1 MPSKTSWINKEV
13 ILQSLRNVGWVGI
26 VYFIG
31 LLFSLPV
38 DIIGKLSNDNQPYPI
53 AIYENLFKMQYP
65 IQMGLMLFVPVIL
78 SLFLFRYL
86 HVKQAADFMHSLP
99 LTRSKL
105 FYHFTVT
112 GIVILIM
119 PIVLNTAILLSFY
132 SFTDLQQFIDVQDIL
147 VWCGITILMNILL
160 FTAATF
166 VGMITGLTA
175 VQGVMTYILLLL
187 PAGMF
192 MLVCFSLK
200 NLLYG
205 FPEDYFFNIKIE
217 QYSPVIKAV
226 YLENKI
232 FSGLD
237 VTLFI
242 AITLLLYVLSY
253 VLYKTRKVEAASLAI
268 VFPVLRPLFKYGVA
282 FCFMLVG
289 GMYFNGIYQETGW
302 TLFGYFIG
310 SFIGYYLA
318 EMVLQK
324 HWRVFRHWKGFA
336 GFAVSI
342 SLIGLFIQF
351 DLFQYE
357 KKIPDLKGIEKVHI
371 SNSYYSLRDNPDSLI
386 KDHFINDPQTIK
398 AVLNLHKEI
407 VNNQDRTVTD
417 EDSEQVFLYYKMH
430 DGSKLVRNYRIN
442 IEEIKSHYTAL
453 YKMKS
458 FKETTEEIFSV
469 DPNSVDKLSIYADM
483 GGRKQISIID
493 TKQIKEAIN
502 LLKEETYNGTFEDRD
517 KVNLY
522 NVEFLLS
529 ENRWINV
536 GVKNNYKNFE
546 TWLQNN
552 GYLDDIK
559 VTSSDIEWMY
569 VIDQKNYRNRL
580 YNVMDQQQAALELKK
595 EGKGIEITDSKH
607 IEGIMNEFVYHSIT
621 NEYMVIIK
629 YKNHGYVEIRGLEEK
644 DAPPFLI
651 KEMNDLE

>member
-13 ILQSLRNVGWVGI
+13 IIQSLRNVGWVGI

-105 FYHFTVT
+105 FYHFTGT
-112 GIVILIM
+112 GFIILIM
-119 PIVLNTAILLSFY
+119 PIVLNTAILLSLY
-132 SFTDLQQFIDVQDIL
+132 SFTDLQQFIDVKDIFI
-147 VWCGITILMNILL
+147 WSGITILMNILL

-166 VGMITGLTA
+166 VAMITGLTA

-217 QYSPVIKAV
+217 QYSPLIKAV

-232 FSGLD
+232 FSALD
-237 VTLFI
+237 VTLLI

-253 VLYKTRKVEAASLAI
+253 VLYKTRKVEAVSLAI
-268 VFPVLRPLFKYGVA
+268 VYPVLRPIFKYGVA

-289 GMYFNGIYQETGW
+289 GMYFHEIYQEASW
-302 TLFGYFIG
+302 TVVGYFIG
-310 SFIGYYLA
+310 SFIGYYIA

-324 HWRVFRHWKGFA
+324 QWRVFRQWKGYA
-336 GFAVSI
+336 GFAI
-342 SLIGLFIQF
+342 TLSLIGVFIQF

-357 KKIPDLKGIEKVHI
+357 KKVPDMKGIEKVHV
-371 SNSYYSLRDNPDSLI
+371 SNSYYSLIDNPDSLI
-386 KDHFINDPQTIK
+386 KDHFMDDPHTIK
-398 AVLNLHKEI
+398 AALNLHKEL

-417 EDSEQVFLYYKMH
+417 EDSEQVFFYYKMH
-430 DGSKLVRNYRIN
+430 DGSKLVRNYRMN
-442 IEEIKSHYTAL
+442 IEEFESQYAAL

-458 FKETTEEIFSV
+458 YKETTDEIFSV
-469 DPNSVDKLSIYADM
+469 DSNSVDKLSIYSDM
-483 GGRKQISIID
+483 GNRQRISIVD
-493 TKQIKEAIN
+493 PEQINEALGI
-502 LLKEETYNGTFEDRD
+502 LKEETYNDTFKDRD
-517 KVNLY
+517 RVNHY
-522 NVEFLLS
+522 NVEILLS
-529 ENRWINV
+529 ENHWIHV
-536 GVKNNYKNFE
+536 GVGNNDKKFE
-546 TWLQNN
+546 SWLQEN
-552 GYLDDIK
+552 GYLEDVR
-559 VTSSDIEWMY
+559 VTASDVEWMY
-569 VIDQKNYRNRL
+569 VIDQDRYRNRL
-580 YNVMDQQQAALELKK
+580 FNVMDPDTEALKLKK
-595 EGKGIEITDSKH
+595 ENKGIEITDSKH
-607 IEGIMNEFVYHSIT
+607 VEALMDQLVYNQMT

-629 YKNHGYVEIRGLEEK
+629 YKTHGNVEVRGLKAE
-644 DAPPFLI
+644 DSPSFL
-651 KEMNDLE
+651 KNKTDN

>member
-13 ILQSLRNVGWVGI
+13 IIQSLRNVGWVGI

-38 DIIGKLSNDNQPYPI
+38 DIIGKLSNSNQPYPI

-105 FYHFTVT
+105 FFHFTVT
-112 GIVILIM
+112 GFVILIM
-119 PIVLNTAILLSFY
+119 PIVLNTAILLSLY
-132 SFTDLQQFIDVQDIL
+132 SFTDIQQFIDVQDIFI
-147 VWCGITILMNILL
+147 WCGITILMNILL

-166 VGMITGLTA
+166 VAMITGLTA
-175 VQGVMTYILLLL
+175 VQGAMTYILLLL

-242 AITLLLYVLSY
+242 ALTLLLYVLSY

-289 GMYFNGIYQETGW
+289 GMYFHEIYQDFTW
-302 TLFGYFIG
+302 TIFGYFIG
-310 SFIGYYLA
+310 SFIGYYIA

-324 HWRVFRHWKGFA
+324 HWRVFRHWKGYA
-336 GFAVSI
+336 GFAITI

-357 KKIPDLKGIEKVHI
+357 KKVPDMKGIEKVHV

-386 KDHFINDPQTIK
+386 KDHFMDDPQTIK

-430 DGSKLVRNYRIN
+430 DGSKLVRNYRVN
-442 IEEIKSHYTAL
+442 IEEIESQYAAL

-458 FKETTEEIFSV
+458 FKETTEEIFAV
-469 DPNSVDKLSIYADM
+469 DSNSVDKLSIYADM
-483 GGRKQISIID
+483 GNRQRISIID
-493 TKQIKEAIN
+493 PEQINEAVGI
-502 LLKEETYNGTFEDRD
+502 LREETYNDTLKDRD
-517 KVNLY
+517 RVNLY
-522 NVEFLLS
+522 NVELLLS
-529 ENRWINV
+529 ENQWIHV
-536 GVKNNYKNFE
+536 GVRNNDKKFE
-546 TWLQNN
+546 SWLQEN
-552 GYLDDIK
+552 GYLEDVR
-559 VTSSDIEWMY
+559 VTASDVEWMY
-569 VIDQKNYRNRL
+569 VIDQERYRNRL
-580 YNVMDQQQAALELKK
+580 FNVMDPDTEALKLKK
-595 EGKGIEITDSKH
+595 ENKGIEITDSKH
-607 IEGIMNEFVYHSIT
+607 VEAIMDQLVYNQMN

-629 YKNHGYVEIRGLEEK
+629 YKTHGNVEVRGLKAE
-644 DAPPFLI
+644 DSPSFL
-651 KEMNDLE
+651 KNKTDN

>member
-13 ILQSLRNVGWVGI
+13 IIQSLRNVGWVGI

-38 DIIGKLSNDNQPYPI
+38 DVIGKLSNDNQPYPV

-112 GIVILIM
+112 GFVILIV
-119 PIVLNTAILLSFY
+119 PIVLNTAILLSLY
-132 SFTDLQQFIDVQDIL
+132 SFTDLQQFIDVQDIFI
-147 VWCGITILMNILL
+147 WCGITILMNIFL

-166 VGMITGLTA
+166 VAMITGLTA
-175 VQGVMTYILLLL
+175 VQGAMTYILLLL

-200 NLLYG
+200 NLLFG

-217 QYSPVIKAV
+217 QFSPVIKAV

-237 VTLFI
+237 VTLLI
-242 AITLLLYVLSY
+242 ALTLLLYVFSY

-289 GMYFNGIYQETGW
+289 GMYFHEIYQEASW
-302 TLFGYFIG
+302 TIFGYFIG
-310 SFIGYYLA
+310 SFIGYYIA

-324 HWRVFRHWKGFA
+324 HWRVFRNWKGYA
-336 GFAVSI
+336 GFAITI
-342 SLIGLFIQF
+342 SLIGMFIQL

-357 KKIPDLKGIEKVHI
+357 KKVPDMKGIEMVHV
-371 SNSYYSLRDNPDSLI
+371 SNSYYSLEDNPDSLI
-386 KDHFINDPQTIK
+386 KDHFIDDPQTIK

-407 VNNQDRTVTD
+407 INNHDRTVTD

-430 DGSKLVRNYRIN
+430 DGSKLVRNYRMN
-442 IEEIKSHYTAL
+442 IEEIESQYAAL

-469 DPNSVDKLSIYADM
+469 DSNSVDKLSIYSDM
-483 GGRKQISIID
+483 GNRQSISIVDPEQIS
-493 TKQIKEAIN
+493 EALGI
-502 LLKEETYNGTFEDRD
+502 LKEETYNDTFKDRD
-517 KVNLY
+517 RVNLY
-522 NVEFLLS
+522 NVELLLS
-529 ENRWINV
+529 EDQWIHV
-536 GVKNNYKNFE
+536 GVGNNDKKFE
-546 TWLQNN
+546 SWLQEN
-552 GYLDDIK
+552 GYLEDVR
-559 VTSSDIEWMY
+559 VTASDVEWMY
-569 VIDQKNYRNRL
+569 VIDQERYRNRL
-580 YNVMDQQQAALELKK
+580 FNVMDPDTEALKLKK
-595 EGKGIEITDSKH
+595 ENKGIEITDSKH
-607 IEGIMNEFVYHSIT
+607 VEAIMDQLVYNQMT

-629 YKNHGYVEIRGLEEK
+629 YKTHGNVEVRGLKAE
-644 DAPPFLI
+644 DSPSFLRN
-651 KEMNDLE
+651 KTDN

>member
-13 ILQSLRNVGWVGI
+13 IIQSLRNVGWVGI

-105 FYHFTVT
+105 FYHFTGT
-112 GIVILIM
+112 GFIILIM
-119 PIVLNTAILLSFY
+119 PIVLNTAILLSLY
-132 SFTDLQQFIDVQDIL
+132 SFTDLQQFIDVQDIFI
-147 VWCGITILMNILL
+147 WCGITVLMNSLL

-166 VGMITGLTA
+166 MAMITGLTA

-205 FPEDYFFNIKIE
+205 FPEDYFFNIQIE

-232 FSGLD
+232 FSGMD

-268 VFPVLRPLFKYGVA
+268 VYPVLRPLFKYGVA

-289 GMYFNGIYQETGW
+289 GMYFHEIYQDFTW
-302 TLFGYFIG
+302 TIFGYFIG
-310 SFIGYYLA
+310 SFIGYYIA

-324 HWRVFRHWKGFA
+324 HWRVFRHWKGYA
-336 GFAVSI
+336 GFAITI

-357 KKIPDLKGIEKVHI
+357 KKVPDMKGIEKVHV
-371 SNSYYSLRDNPDSLI
+371 SHSYYSLRDNPDSLI
-386 KDHFINDPQTIK
+386 KDHFMDDPQTIK

-407 VNNQDRTVTD
+407 LNNQDRTVTD

-430 DGSKLVRNYRIN
+430 DGSKLVRNYRVN
-442 IEEIKSHYTAL
+442 IEEIESQYAAL

-458 FKETTEEIFSV
+458 FKETTEEIFAV
-469 DPNSVDKLSIYADM
+469 DSNSVDKLSIYADM
-483 GGRKQISIID
+483 GNRQSISIID
-493 TKQIKEAIN
+493 PEQIKEAVGI
-502 LLKEETYNGTFEDRD
+502 LREETYNDTIKDRD
-517 KVNLY
+517 RVNLY
-522 NVEFLLS
+522 NVELLLS
-529 ENRWINV
+529 ENQWIHV
-536 GVKNNYKNFE
+536 GVRNNDKKFE
-546 TWLQNN
+546 SWLQENE
-552 GYLDDIK
+552 YLDDVR
-559 VTSSDIEWMY
+559 VTASDVEWMY
-569 VIDQKNYRNRL
+569 VIDQERYRNRL
-580 YNVMDQQQAALELKK
+580 FNVMDPDTEALKLKK
-595 EGKGIEITDSKH
+595 ENKGIEVADSKH
-607 IEGIMNEFVYHSIT
+607 VEAIMNQLVYNQMT
-621 NEYMVIIK
+621 NEYIVIIK
-629 YKNHGYVEIRGLEEK
+629 YKTHGNIEVRGLKAE
-644 DAPPFLI
+644 DTPSFL
-651 KEMNDLE
+651 KNKTDN

>member
-13 ILQSLRNVGWVGI
+13 IIQSLRNVGWIGI

-65 IQMGLMLFVPVIL
+65 VQMGLMLFVPVIL

-112 GIVILIM
+112 GFFILII
-119 PIVLNTAILLSFY
+119 PVVLNTAILLSLY
-132 SFTDLQQFIDVQDIL
+132 SLTDLHQFISVQNIFI
-147 VWCGITILMNILL
+147 WCGITIIMNILL

-166 VGMITGLTA
+166 VAMITGLTA

-205 FPEDYFFNIKIE
+205 FPEEYFFNIQIE

-289 GMYFNGIYQETGW
+289 GMYFNGIYQESGW

-336 GFAVSI
+336 GFAVVI

-357 KKIPDLKGIEKVHI
+357 KKIPEFEDVEKVHV
-371 SNSYYSLRDNPDSLI
+371 SPSYYSLTDNPESLI
-386 KDHFINDPQTIK
+386 EEPFISEAKTIE
-398 AVLNLHKEI
+398 AVLDLHEEI
-407 VNNQDRTVTD
+407 VNNQDQNEYPPD
-417 EDSEQVFLYYKMH
+417 GSEQIFFYYKMKN
-430 DGSKLVRNYRIN
+430 GSKLVRNYQVN
-442 IEEIKSHYTAL
+442 IDDFKSQYASL
-453 YKMKS
+453 YEMKNY
-458 FKETTEEIFSV
+458 KETTEQIFTV
-469 DPNSVDKLSIYADM
+469 DSSKVDKLSIYSDL
-483 GGRKQISIID
+483 GNRQSISIVD
-493 TKQIKEAIN
+493 PVQINEAIGI
-502 LLKEETYNGTFEDRD
+502 LTEETYNDTFEDRD
-517 KVNLY
+517 RVNLY
-522 NVEFLLS
+522 NVELLLS
-529 ENRWINV
+529 ENQWIHV
-536 GVKNNYKNFE
+536 GVRNNDKKFE
-546 TWLQNN
+546 SWLQEN
-552 GYLDDIK
+552 GYLEDIR
-559 VTSSDIEWMY
+559 VTTSDVEWMY
-569 VIDQKNYRNRL
+569 VIDQERYRNRL
-580 YNVMDQQQAALELKK
+580 FNDMDPDAAALELKK
-595 EGKGIEITDSKH
+595 ESKGIEITDSKH
-607 IEGIMNEFVYHSIT
+607 LEAIMDQLVYNQMT

-629 YKNHGYVEIRGLEEK
+629 YKTHGNVEVRGLKAK
-644 DAPPFLI
+644 DTPSFL
-651 KEMNDLE
+651 KSKTDN

>member
-13 ILQSLRNVGWVGI
+13 IIQSLRNVGWVGI

-105 FYHFTVT
+105 FYHFTGT
-112 GIVILIM
+112 GFIILIM
-119 PIVLNTAILLSFY
+119 PIVLNTAILLSLY
-132 SFTDLQQFIDVQDIL
+132 SFTDLQQFIDVKDIFI
-147 VWCGITILMNILL
+147 WSGITILMNILL

-166 VGMITGLTA
+166 VAMITGLTA

-217 QYSPVIKAV
+217 QYSPLIKAV

-232 FSGLD
+232 FSALD
-237 VTLFI
+237 VTLLI

-253 VLYKTRKVEAASLAI
+253 VLYKTRKVEAVSLAI
-268 VFPVLRPLFKYGVA
+268 VYPVLRPIFKYGVA

-289 GMYFNGIYQETGW
+289 GMYFHEIYQEASW
-302 TLFGYFIG
+302 TVVGYFIG
-310 SFIGYYLA
+310 SFIGYYIA

-324 HWRVFRHWKGFA
+324 QWRVFRQWKGYA
-336 GFAVSI
+336 GFAI
-342 SLIGLFIQF
+342 TLSLIGVFIQF

-357 KKIPDLKGIEKVHI
+357 KKVPDMKGIEKVHV

-386 KDHFINDPQTIK
+386 KDHFMDDPHTIK
-398 AVLNLHKEI
+398 AALNLHKEL

-417 EDSEQVFLYYKMH
+417 EDSEQVFFYYKMH
-430 DGSKLVRNYRIN
+430 DGSKLVRNYRMN
-442 IEEIKSHYTAL
+442 IEEFESQYAAL

-458 FKETTEEIFSV
+458 YKETTDEIFSV
-469 DPNSVDKLSIYADM
+469 DSNSVDKLSIYSDM
-483 GGRKQISIID
+483 GNRQRISIVD
-493 TKQIKEAIN
+493 PEQINEALGI
-502 LLKEETYNGTFEDRD
+502 LKEETYNDTFKDRD
-517 KVNLY
+517 RVNHY
-522 NVEFLLS
+522 NVEILLS
-529 ENRWINV
+529 ENHWIHV
-536 GVKNNYKNFE
+536 GVGNNDKKFE
-546 TWLQNN
+546 SWLQEN
-552 GYLDDIK
+552 GYLEDVR
-559 VTSSDIEWMY
+559 VTASDVEWMY
-569 VIDQKNYRNRL
+569 VIDQDRYRNRL
-580 YNVMDQQQAALELKK
+580 FNVMDPDTEALKLKK
-595 EGKGIEITDSKH
+595 ENKGIEITDSKH
-607 IEGIMNEFVYHSIT
+607 VEAIMDQLVYNQMT

-629 YKNHGYVEIRGLEEK
+629 YKTHGNVEVRGLKAE
-644 DAPPFLI
+644 DSPSFL
-651 KEMNDLE
+651 KNKTDN